1 MPPPVCSKCRFSLA
15 IEGDL
20 WCLGC
25 AGWEA
30 IGRELGG
37 HWDIGGA
44 KVLANDLVL
53 NCSRQVRALRSLG
66 AGISTGGARSVEA
79 GQSRASVAPPP
90 PAPGRDQG
98 DRDTRTRSELPRQ
111 RATFNLPRP
120 PSPPRRAKEEQVTE
134 PLSEEEEEE
143 EEEDEEGDNP
153 EVRGAEPKRKP
164 PGPDPSPRRER
175 QHSSRRSHRSA
186 GHSRAERSRSRRRDR
201 TRGSHTRQSKPRRRT
216 KRAGRKHQRLKR
228 LAEDPLL
235 RVHRK
240 AGPGLLELLSVSQG
254 RHALEQSV

>member
-66 AGISTGGARSVEA
+66 QVSLPGGA
-79 GQSRASVAPPP
+79 
-90 PAPGRDQG
+90 DQ
-98 DRDTRTRSELPRQ
+98 LK
-111 RATFNLPRP
+111 L
-120 PSPPRRAKEEQVTE
+120 AKAV
-134 PLSEEEEEE
+134 
-143 EEEDEEGDNP
+143 
-153 EVRGAEPKRKP
+153 
-164 PGPDPSPRRER
+164 
-175 QHSSRRSHRSA
+175 
-186 GHSRAERSRSRRRDR
+186 
-201 TRGSHTRQSKPRRRT
+201 
-216 KRAGRKHQRLKR
+216 
-228 LAEDPLL
+228 LL
-235 RVHRK
+235 
-240 AGPGLLELLSVSQG
+240 
-254 RHALEQSV
+254 